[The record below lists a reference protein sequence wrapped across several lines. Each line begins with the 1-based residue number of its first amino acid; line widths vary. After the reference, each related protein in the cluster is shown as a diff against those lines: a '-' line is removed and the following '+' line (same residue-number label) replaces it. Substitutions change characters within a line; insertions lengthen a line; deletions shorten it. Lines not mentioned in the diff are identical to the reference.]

1 MRKIV
6 LIIILLNVFSMALY
20 AQEIT
25 ISGTI
30 KDELG
35 ADVSGA
41 SITTIPSSKVVGV
54 TSSAGT
60 FNVKIPQGT
69 RSLRISHVNYNVA
82 NVSIVAGK
90 TTYAIVLTENS
101 QEIEETVV
109 VGYVARKKE
118 SLTGSAVVIKADEI
132 KDAPAAN
139 FTDLLQGRVPGLNVQ
154 LTTGTPGVRG
164 SMSIRGLNSANI
176 SGAGQDA
183 YMTNTSPLFVIDGVP
198 VDEGNSFEY
207 GFQTQG
213 PGISPISMIPVEDIE
228 DLTILKDAQAT
239 ALYGA
244 KGAYGVIL
252 VTTKRGNS
260 KIPIVS
266 WNSKYFANTI
276 PSLRTVMGGK
286 DERRMRVWQILAND
300 STLSAGQHLINET
313 PMLADSLN
321 PYYNNATNW
330 QSYFYG
336 NTLNMQQG
344 LMISGGNQSFN
355 YKIAPGYYKE
365 NGIIQNTGFT
375 RYTMNTNMQYRP
387 SDKFLMSAFMNVNMV
402 RNSMGSGNAYQ
413 QSGVASGSNT
423 TSLLPAPSI
432 YSGSYEALSAT
443 NVVNDN
449 KSGMAN
455 TQVQLEYEFIR
466 GLRAS
471 TTLNYTYNIAN
482 QDRFTPEILNSG
494 ESLLYVYNDRR
505 NKIYTR
511 NMLQY
516 NKSFGNEKHLI
527 NAYVFNEAEVIKYRA
542 EVMELIGTGSDA
554 IQSALSYN
562 TRRTLGGVLNNLSDF
577 RSAGYAGQLVYQYDS
592 KYIAEFSYRF
602 DGSSNRGSAGL
613 WSQNPS
619 VGARW
624 NFDRE
629 EFVSSLGWLTTGNIR
644 ASWGRNIV
652 PVGTIYDAYGKYVM
666 DNMTYN
672 SQSTVSIDL
681 NSLPNINLQPIV
693 TTQLNLG
700 LELGFFE
707 NRLTVNYENY
717 YKQVDKDL
725 VEIALANI
733 NAFSKLKT
741 NEQSLVNRGHELSI
755 FYRPDFRNSDW
766 KATFYANGSLNKDF
780 LTDLAGDIRQELKET
795 NDGTYSYMILKRL
808 GRNALSNVLY
818 HYQGVYQNDADVPV
832 NPATG
837 LRYRAS
843 NNLGE
848 DYFFRAGDPIF
859 TDLNGDYV
867 LDGNDLVVAGNSQPQ
882 FTGGFGATVQYK
894 GWTFQPSFTM
904 TLKRDIINTALA
916 DRFRNYYN
924 PSQSSALV
932 PIDDYDYQSPTNTN
946 ATYPN
951 PFDFRRASI
960 IDGYRYNSTLFQED
974 GSYLKFNSA
983 TLSYNFKREN
993 IQRLYGITGLRL
1005 YLTAYNIY
1013 TFSKYSGPDP
1023 ELVTALG
1030 YDSSKG
1036 YPRARSFTFGLDVQF

>member
-1 MRKIV
+1 MKRIFLV
-6 LIIILLNVFSMALY
+6 FILLNIFVVGLY
-20 AQEIT
+20 AQDRSV
-25 ISGTI
+25 SGSV
-30 KDELG
+30 KDEYG
-35 ADVSGA
+35 SNVSGA
-41 SITTIPSSKVVGV
+41 TIIALPSSRSLGI
-54 TSSAGT
+54 TSEAGT
-60 FNVKIPQGT
+60 FNIKLPQGT
-69 RSLRISHVNYNVA
+69 KSLNFRHMNYNAVTVNIVDNKSVY
-82 NVSIVAGK
+82 NVEMV
-90 TTYAIVLTENS
+90 ENR
-101 QEIEETVV
+101 QEIETVT

-118 SLTGSAVVIKADEI
+118 SLTGSAVVIKADDI

-154 LTTGTPGVRG
+154 LNTGTPGVRG

-183 YMTNTSPLFVIDGVP
+183 YLSNTSPLFVIDGVP
-198 VDEGNSFEY
+198 VDEGNNFEY

-228 DLTILKDAQAT
+228 DITVLKDAQAT

-276 PSLRTVMGGK
+276 PVLRNVLGGV
-286 DERRMRVWQILAND
+286 DERRMRTWQILAND
-300 STLSAGQHLINET
+300 TTYTAAQDLINET

-321 PYYNNATNW
+321 AYYNNSTNW
-330 QSYFYG
+330 QSYFYA
-336 NTLNMQQG
+336 NTLNLQQG
-344 LMISGGNQSFN
+344 LTISGGDQSFN
-355 YKIAPGYYKE
+355 YKISPGYYKE

-387 SDKFLMSAFMNVNMV
+387 TDRFVMSAYMNVNMV

-413 QSGVASGSNT
+413 QSGVASGVNT
-423 TSLLPAPSI
+423 TSLLPSPSI

-449 KSGMAN
+449 KTGMAN
-455 TQVQLEYEFIR
+455 TQVQLEYEVLK
-466 GLRAS
+466 GLRAVS
-471 TTLNYTYNIAN
+471 TLNYSYNIAN

-494 ESLLYVYNDRR
+494 ESLLYVFNDRR

-516 NKSFGNEKHLI
+516 TKAFGDEKHLI
-527 NAYVFNEAEVIKYRA
+527 NAYAFNEAEVSRYRA
-542 EVMELIGTGSDA
+542 EVTQLVGTGSDD
-554 IQSALSYN
+554 IQSGLSYN

-577 RSAGYAGQLVYQYDS
+577 RSAGYAGQLMYQYDS
-592 KYIAEFSYRF
+592 RYIAEFSYRF

-629 EFVSSLGWLTTGNIR
+629 EFTSNLDWLSTGNFR
-644 ASWGRNIV
+644 ATWGRNIV
-652 PVGTIYDAYGKYVM
+652 PTGTIYDAYGRYVM
-666 DNMTYN
+666 DSDTYN
-672 SQSTVSIDL
+672 SQPTVSIDL
-681 NSLPNINLQPIV
+681 RSLPNVNLQPIV

-700 LELGFFE
+700 LELGFWN

-725 VEIALANI
+725 VEIDLANI
-733 NAFSKLKT
+733 NAFSKLKV
-741 NEQSLVNRGHELSI
+741 NEQSLVNMGHEISV
-755 FYRPDFRNSDW
+755 FYRPDFKNTDW
-766 KATFYANGSLNKDF
+766 RATLYVNGAFNKDY
-780 LTDLAGDIRQELKET
+780 LTDLAGDMRQELKST
-795 NDGTYSYMILKRL
+795 SDGMYSYMILKRL

-818 HYQGVYQNDADVPV
+818 HYQGVYQRDEDVPV

-867 LDGNDLVVAGNSQPQ
+867 LDENDLVVAGNSQPR
-882 FTGGFGATVQYK
+882 FTGGLGATIQYK
-894 GWTFQPSFTM
+894 GWTFQPNFTL

-924 PSQSSALV
+924 PVSSSALV
-932 PIDDYDYQSPTNTN
+932 PIDEYAYYGSSHNSVI
-946 ATYPN
+946 YPN
-951 PFDFRRASI
+951 PFDFRRANI
-960 IDGYRYNSTLFQED
+960 IDAYRYNSTLFQED

-983 TLSYNFKREN
+983 TLSYNFTREK
-993 IQRLYGITGLRL
+993 IQRMFGITGLRL
-1005 YLTAYNIY
+1005 YLTAYNVY